1 MASGKHHD
9 KYDNYKEYD
18 KSYYS
23 DVNQYTPDYNYYY
36 EPMKTQQQQQASYDD
51 TKQISYNDSYE
62 DMKTYRP
69 ILQKTRNM
77 SVKQDSLKASL
88 LNQVNSVN

>member
-1 MASGKHHD
+1 MGNMNLFSDVMASGKHSD
-9 KYDNYKEYD
+9 RYDNSQECD

-36 EPMKTQQQQQASYDD
+36 EPMKTQQQQASYDD

-62 DMKTYRP
+62 DMKTYR
-69 ILQKTRNM
+69 
-77 SVKQDSLKASL
+77 SLCYKRQEICLS
-88 LNQVNSVN
+88 NRTV